1 MSVNLPELEGTETA
15 ITLSGR
21 ARKHSRIPGVDA
33 MRATAGFQ
41 RGMLVA
47 GVVIVLFFAVLAVFA
62 PWIAPYGFNDD
73 RTDDGK
79 DFGRLI
85 SPASQ
90 NWFGTNVGGE
100 AVFTRVVWGA
110 QTALEVIL
118 LAVSI
123 SIV

>member
-47 GVVIVLFFAVLAVFA
+47 GVVIILFFTVIAVFA
-62 PWIAPYGFNDD
+62 SWIAPYGFNDD
-73 RTDDGK
+73 RASGK
-79 DFGRLI
+79 TFGRLI
-85 SPASQ
+85 APSSDH
-90 NWFGTNVGGE
+90 WFGTTTGGE
-100 AVFTRVVWGA
+100 DVYSR
-110 QTALEVIL
+110 I
-118 LAVSI
+118 
-123 SIV
+123 